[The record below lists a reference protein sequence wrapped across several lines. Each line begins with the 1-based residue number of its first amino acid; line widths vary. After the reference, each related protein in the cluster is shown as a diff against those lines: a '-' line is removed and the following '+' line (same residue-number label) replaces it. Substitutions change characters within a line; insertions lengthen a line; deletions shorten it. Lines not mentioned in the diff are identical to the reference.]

1 MHAAALRFVTQHG
14 DHETSSESTRRQGMP
29 ANDKREPNSIAAQSS
44 PIHSH
49 YHLDSPGAVAAA
61 ALGLAVL
68 RDGVEPVAHRAE
80 VLRRRGFY
88 QRRSQRLPRIGFAF
102 GLPICGAAHENV
114 GSNVAIDARSPF
126 AAEELNA
133 PMPHGFPQLRRTRE
147 RGIHAA
153 RKSKL
158 SENLITGDVADV
170 VLHTATVTRRD
181 VPSLPHY
188 ACGTPERIAE
198 KQTQQV
204 EQMRTQHHHVLA
216 ASARVLFAEGPQFL
230 HVPD

>member
-1 MHAAALRFVTQHG
+1 
-14 DHETSSESTRRQGMP
+14 
-29 ANDKREPNSIAAQSS
+29 
-44 PIHSH
+44 
-49 YHLDSPGAVAAA
+49 
-61 ALGLAVL
+61 
-68 RDGVEPVAHRAE
+68 
-80 VLRRRGFY
+80 
-88 QRRSQRLPRIGFAF
+88 
-102 GLPICGAAHENV
+102 
-114 GSNVAIDARSPF
+114 
-126 AAEELNA
+126 
-133 PMPHGFPQLRRTRE
+133 MPHGFPQLRRTRE

-230 HVPD
+230 HVPDQPFRDGLLEQRDHRHHAHRVSHGNPAPALVGFEEQLV